1 MKEKNSELVEIIEKK
16 VRYYKK
22 LINKTLIYVQ
32 KYKSYNIISTNDINV
47 CYNSINEINTL
58 LLTINTSNTDAA
70 FEKLQ
75 LINDSFSNIFKNYGT
90 ECIDDIL
97 IICLGN
103 NYLTNIDNKKYELIQ
118 EFFHPTS
125 YKNLK
130 WKGKENEDDGE
141 NNKKL
146 ILQKNKI
153 IEDFMIVDNSDTLD
167 CFDLAR
173 TSSNFNIKTM
183 GIKICFQSKQ
193 KKRTLIVSGIV
204 ENVFLF
210 SLTNEY
216 TTLSLN
222 ELKILEKTI
231 ENKYLEDFKR
241 YINSLTLK
249 ELLVYETSELL
260 HKFNGYIHS
269 IELIK
274 KKEVSQIVKEFVSA
288 DLYEQRKQLIY
299 MLIKNNDLEIQYLA
313 YLLYDLLSNEQNN
326 VTDTLEQTTLYDSL
340 PWNVKIYFKDAMKYT
355 LNYTNVLSSTEKN
368 IPFEQQICL
377 LKANESIKEKA
388 MLKLK
393 EIKSKSEDSGFKAR
407 QYLEGLLKIPFG
419 SYKNEPIL
427 NILKRTADEI
437 KQVLVEVNHCDK
449 NMDSEKLCFQ
459 EICNYSKAI
468 KDTVLI
474 KEKQTFFTSV
484 QNEFLKGKQEQL
496 IINICLINNLIKKK
510 KLEIPKITYSGK
522 KKGVLKD
529 NIKHFINNYENNE
542 DIFIELSKLK
552 KTFKN
557 KNYLIVNEKINLIN
571 NNLFQI
577 KNSLSDV
584 EKTLDSAVYGH
595 KNAKKQIERI
605 IGQWISGK
613 KSGYCFGFEGPPG
626 LGKTSLAKRGI
637 SQCLKDDE
645 GNSRPFSLI
654 AIGGSSNGSTLD
666 GHSYTYVGST
676 WGKIVDILMTTKCM
690 NPIIFIDELDK
701 ISKTEHGK
709 EITGVLTHLVDTTQ
723 NDSFQDKYFSGIP
736 LDLSN
741 VLFIFSY
748 NDPSLVD
755 RILLDRIHRVKFDP
769 LTIYEKI
776 TISKKFIIP
785 ELTKEINLFD
795 KVLFT
800 DDIIL
805 FIIENYTFESG
816 VRKLKELFFEII
828 NEINLICLKTSNFEI
843 PFTVT
848 KKDIEEKFFK
858 TRQKITHIEVPKN
871 DSIGI
876 VNGLWA
882 NSYGK
887 GGIIPIESK
896 IYPTKTNF
904 ELKLTGQQGDVMKE
918 SMIVAR
924 TLAWNY
930 LKNNDIDVEKIT
942 NGIHVHCPEGAVP
955 KDGPSAGTAITLSLL
970 SLLLNK
976 KVRRDV
982 GITGEINLQGNIT
995 AIGGLELKVIGGI
1008 KGGVK
1013 TFVFPEENKNDLIK
1027 IRERYDESILDGIT
1041 FKTVKHLDE
1050 AMKIVFVS

>member
-1 MKEKNSELVEIIEKK
+1 MKEKNSELVEIITKK
-16 VRYYKK
+16 IDYYKT
-22 LINKTLIYVQ
+22 LINKTLIYIQ
-32 KYKSYNIISTNDINV
+32 KYKTYNIISTNDINV
-47 CYNSINEINTL
+47 CYNSIKEINNL
-58 LLTINTSNTDAA
+58 LLNINKKNTDSA
-70 FEKLQ
+70 FEILQ
-75 LINDSFSNIFKNYGT
+75 SINDSFSNIFKNYGT
-90 ECIDDIL
+90 ESIDDIL

-103 NYLTNIDNKKYELIQ
+103 NYLNIINNEKYKLLQ
-118 EFFHPTS
+118 SFFHPIS

-130 WKGKENEDDGE
+130 WKKTSD
-141 NNKKL
+141 NNDINDKKL

-173 TSSNFNIKTM
+173 TSNNFNLKTM
-183 GIKICFQSKQ
+183 GIKICFQCKQ
-193 KKRTLIVSGIV
+193 KKRTLIVTGIV
-204 ENVFLF
+204 ENIYIF
-210 SLTNEY
+210 SLSNAY
-216 TTLSLN
+216 LLSAVNSLN
-222 ELKILEKTI
+222 EIEKTI
-231 ENKYLEDFKR
+231 EIKYVEDYKRFKNC
-241 YINSLTLK
+241 ITLK
-249 ELLVYETSELL
+249 EYIVYEPSELL
-260 HKFNGYIHS
+260 HRFNGFIHN

-274 KKEVSQIVKEFVSA
+274 NKEISQIVKEFISS

-299 MLIKNNDLEIQYLA
+299 MLIKYKDPEIQYLA

-326 VTDTLEQTTLYDSL
+326 VTDTLEQTALYDSL
-340 PWNVKIYFKDAMKYT
+340 PWNIKIFFKEAMQHT
-355 LNYTNVLSSTEKN
+355 LNYTNMLASSEKN
-368 IPFEQQICL
+368 IPLEQQICL
-377 LKANESIKEKA
+377 MKASESIKEKA
-388 MLKLK
+388 MMKLK
-393 EIKSKSEDSGFKAR
+393 EVKSKSEDSGFKAR

-419 SYKNEPIL
+419 SFKNEQIL
-427 NILKRTADEI
+427 NVLKNTADEV
-437 KQVLVEVNHCDK
+437 KQILIDVDHKDK
-449 NMDSEKLCFQ
+449 NIDSKTLCLH
-459 EICNYSKAI
+459 EINNYLSFI
-468 KDTVLI
+468 KSTLI
-474 KEKQTFFTSV
+474 VKEKQHFYTSV

-496 IINICLINNLIKKK
+496 IINICLINNLIKKHN
-510 KLEIPKITYSGK
+510 LKISKMTYSGK
-522 KKGVLKD
+522 KKSVLKQY
-529 NIKHFINNYENNE
+529 IKTFLVDYENE
-542 DIFIELSKLK
+542 ESIYIELSKIKANLK
-552 KTFKN
+552 T
-557 KNYLIVNEKINLIN
+557 KNYLTITEKTNLIKN
-571 NNLFQI
+571 NIVLI
-577 KNSLSDV
+577 KDKLNDV
-584 EKTLDSAVYGH
+584 ENILDSAVHGH

-637 SQCLKDDE
+637 AKCLTDDE

-654 AIGGSSNGSTLD
+654 AIGGSSSGSVLD

-701 ISKTEHGK
+701 ISNTENGK
-709 EITGVLTHLVDTTQ
+709 EIIGILTHLVDTTQ

-748 NDPSLVD
+748 NDASLID

-776 TISKKFIIP
+776 TISNDFIIP
-785 ELTKEINLFD
+785 ELTKEINLYNKIIFKD
-795 KVLFT
+795 NV
-800 DDIIL
+800 IL

-828 NEINLICLKTSNFEI
+828 NEINLMSLKLDDFKI
-843 PFTVT
+843 PFDVT
-848 KKDIEEKFFK
+848 IKDIEEKFFK
-858 TRQKITHIEVPKN
+858 TKDKITHITVPQN

-882 NSYGK
+882 NTYGK

-896 IYPTKTNF
+896 KYPTKTNF

-930 LKNNDIDVEKIT
+930 LKDNDINVDEIK

-955 KDGPSAGTAITLSLL
+955 KDGPSAGTAITLSII

-1008 KGGVK
+1008 KGGIK
-1013 TFVFPEENKNDLIK
+1013 TFIFPEENKNDLIK